1 MIGYLGPV
9 GTFSHLAA
17 TEYFG
22 NNTEFKAY
30 PSIQSLILAAD
41 SGEVTSA
48 ILPIE
53 NSIEGSVN
61 MTLDTLVFKANLSI
75 TGEYVLKVHEN
86 LMTKEGVELKDVER
100 ILSHPQ
106 PIAQCS
112 QLIEK
117 TFLGV
122 PVEFCESTAQ
132 AAQIVKAS
140 EKPYAVIGP
149 KSLAAIYDLF
159 IQMEN
164 CGDEPNN
171 STRFVI
177 VEKQT
182 ALPDNADKTSIAFT
196 LDDEPGSLYNAIELF
211 ARRNINMIKIE
222 SRPVKTELG
231 KYVFFIDVDGNA
243 ADEPI
248 RGALELLKTHTD
260 MFKLLGTY
268 KKA

>member
-1 MIGYLGPV
+1 MIGYLGPK

-22 NNTEFKAY
+22 KACEFRAY
-30 PSIQSLILAAD
+30 PSIQSLIISAD
-41 SGEVTSA
+41 NGEIDSA

-75 TGEYVLKVHEN
+75 VGEYVLKVHEN
-86 LMTKEGVELKDVER
+86 LMTKKGVKLCDVEK

-112 QLIEK
+112 QLIERE
-117 TFLGV
+117 FLGV
-122 PVEFCESTAQ
+122 PVEYCESTA
-132 AAQIVKAS
+132 AAAEAVKNS
-140 EKPYAVIGP
+140 ERPFAVIGP
-149 KSLAAIYDLF
+149 ESLASLYSLEIKK
-159 IQMEN
+159 EN

-177 VEKQT
+177 VEKSGNFT
-182 ALPDNADKTSIAFT
+182 ENADKTSIAFT
-196 LDDEPGSLYNAIELF
+196 LDDHPGSLYNSLELF
-211 ARRNINMIKIE
+211 ARYKINMIKIE

-243 ADEPI
+243 NEEPI
-248 RGALELLKTHTD
+248 KGVLEEIKTHTD